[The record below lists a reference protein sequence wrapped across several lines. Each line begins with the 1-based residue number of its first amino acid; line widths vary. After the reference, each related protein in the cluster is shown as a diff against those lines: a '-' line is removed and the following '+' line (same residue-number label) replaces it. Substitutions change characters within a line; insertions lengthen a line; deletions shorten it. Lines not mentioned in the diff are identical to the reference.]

1 MTQSRRDFLHSGIA
15 LWAASLIPSVS
26 IAGGLPELKESD
38 PIAIALGYK
47 RTLTQSTLPNTQ
59 SEPVTL
65 ERSNFA
71 AIALFTLLALTA
83 LADARRFPA
92 SRSQAQVG
100 ATPGFPLAN
109 N

>member
-47 RTLTQSTLPNTQ
+47 KDANAVDPAKYPKRAGDAGAKQFCSNCALYSAGADGLGGCTAIPGKQVAGAGWCNAWI
-59 SEPVTL
+59 PV
-65 ERSNFA
+65 
-71 AIALFTLLALTA
+71 
-83 LADARRFPA
+83 
-92 SRSQAQVG
+92 G
-100 ATPGFPLAN
+100 
-109 N
+109 